1 MFPHRIR
8 SAEPFRAPRFYR
20 HRMHCRVARSSP
32 MNDEAG
38 ARKSKQRGRAV
49 RPTRP
54 EAEAAVRMLIR
65 WAGDDPDREGLLAT
79 PARVAQAFEE
89 WFAGYG
95 EEPADILQRTFEET
109 GGYDEI
115 VLLRDIRFESHCEHH
130 LAPIIGRAHI
140 GYLPRNRV
148 VGISKL
154 ARLVEVYA
162 KRLQIQERMTAEVAK
177 CLDHVLKPHGVA
189 VVIEG
194 MHTCMTTRGVHKT
207 QATMVTSRMLGVF
220 RDRPETRQEFLSA
233 IDLRAANPA
242 AR

>member
-1 MFPHRIR
+1 MND
-8 SAEPFRAPRFYR
+8 SVETR
-20 HRMHCRVARSSP
+20 HRKGKAKAPVRPSRA
-32 MNDEAG
+32 EAEE
-38 ARKSKQRGRAV
+38 AV
-49 RPTRP
+49 RT
-54 EAEAAVRMLIR
+54 LLR
-65 WAGDDPDREGLLAT
+65 WAGDEPEREGLDGT
-79 PARVAQAFEE
+79 PARVVRAYEE

-95 EEPADILQRTFEET
+95 EDPAELLQRTFEEA

-130 LAPIIGRAHI
+130 MAPIIGRAHI

-162 KRLQIQERMTAEVAK
+162 KRLQIQERMTAEIANTI
-177 CLDHVLKPHGVA
+177 DRVLSPHGVA

-194 MHTCMTTRGVHKT
+194 THTCMTTRGVHKS

-220 RDRPETRQEFLSA
+220 RDNPETRQEFLSA
-233 IDLRAANPA
+233 IDLRGNRGAPA
-242 AR
+242 SI